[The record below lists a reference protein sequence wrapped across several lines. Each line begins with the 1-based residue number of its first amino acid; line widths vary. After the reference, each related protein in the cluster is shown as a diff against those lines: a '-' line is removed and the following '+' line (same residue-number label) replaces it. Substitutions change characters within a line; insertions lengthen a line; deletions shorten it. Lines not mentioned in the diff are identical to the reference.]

1 MSNPVT
7 FGRRI
12 AKPGA
17 TPATRPAVS
26 PTRPDT
32 PSLSAEADRFR
43 ASLAAERRGG
53 GFDRF
58 MREQRVQRMLATV
71 IQVMLLL
78 PGALCFM
85 YNTPRPVSAAVE
97 LAGIVIGVWL
107 KRERKRRIK
116 EIASWQDEDP
126 A

>member
-1 MSNPVT
+1 MAV
-7 FGRRI
+7 
-12 AKPGA
+12 PGA
-17 TPATRPAVS
+17 GPG
-26 PTRPDT
+26 
-32 PSLSAEADRFR
+32 LSAEADRFR
-43 ASLAAERRGG
+43 ATLATERRAGGG
-53 GFDRF
+53 GFDHF

-78 PGALCFM
+78 PGALCCM